1 MSVPELLR
9 VVSKYLALFTGH
21 SSPQSFA
28 YCNWVTKN
36 WRCMRTVWERGLQ
49 NIQKRDVQKPCWV
62 PWSHGKAPLQKLH
75 NIVPVIMRWS
85 PSQNNDISKAPLQ
98 KLHNIVP
105 VITWWSPSHHNDIIM
120 TSLPVIKL
128 LVLVYI
134 ASNNGV
140 GPLKTVAD
148 PVPSTMTLRMWYRI

>member
-1 MSVPELLR
+1 MFRSNNCLDHIVKPL
-9 VVSKYLALFTGH
+9 SKHYLTLF
-21 SSPQSFA
+21 
-28 YCNWVTKN
+28 
-36 WRCMRTVWERGLQ
+36 
-49 NIQKRDVQKPCWV
+49 
-62 PWSHGKAPLQKLH
+62 
-75 NIVPVIMRWS
+75 
-85 PSQNNDISKAPLQ
+85 
-98 KLHNIVP
+98 P

-148 PVPSTMTLRMWYRI
+148 PVPSTMTLRM